1 MIILALFF
9 VGIYTQRWMPK
20 YETMS
25 IFNIFA
31 LIFLLFS
38 IAEYWFFYSRIKSGN
53 YKIYKL
59 LKTGNNKGSTV
70 VMILMFVL
78 FTIAIVYFTVKGE
91 SKIITSTLY
100 IIYPFVLLQ
109 LWLRYKYETNLY
121 VNDKEIINFPIGIS
135 YRWSK
140 RIGILANPKLAT
152 LAIYPNNFLK
162 IFLNRSGDIHM
173 SHEEFERFL
182 TEQSVNMAKTAQL
195 TPD

>member
-9 VGIYTQRWMPK
+9 VGIYTQRWLPK
-20 YETMS
+20 NETMS

-38 IAEYWFFYSRIKSGN
+38 IVEYWFFYSRIKSGN

-59 LKTGNNKGSTV
+59 LKTGNNKGSAV

-78 FTIAIVYFTVKGE
+78 FTVAIVYFTIKGE
-91 SKIITSTLY
+91 NKIITSTLY

-135 YRWSK
+135 YRWSR
-140 RIGILANPKLAT
+140 RISILANPKLGT
-152 LAIYPNNFLK
+152 LSIYPNNFLGH
-162 IFLNRSGDIHM
+162 FLNRSGDMHM
-173 SHEEFERFL
+173 SQEEFERFL
-182 TEQSVNMAKTAQL
+182 SEQSINMAKTTQL
-195 TPD
+195 TPA